1 MMKMNIHAQPGGA
14 GRLGV
19 RQMLNLLA
27 GNLDF
32 SWNSLRDYLFILAGA
47 LVQALAM
54 RLFLIPAELV
64 SGGIS
69 GIAQLVNFYTLWP
82 IGLMVFIGNVPLFFL
97 GWQYLGGPRF
107 ALRTAL
113 SIVAF
118 AFFTDFLVLFI
129 PTGIV
134 HDLVLNCLYGGV
146 MLGIGLGLV
155 YRGKGTSGGSDIL
168 GRILNHRLGIS
179 ISQAYMVTDTVVIL
193 AAGFIFGW
201 ENALY
206 ALVTTYV
213 SGLAAEAVLEGSGVF
228 RTAMIVTSCPDQ
240 VAGEIM
246 TTLERGVTILGGTG
260 AYTGQP
266 RPTLYCVITR
276 AEVAQLKD
284 IVKQADPK
292 AFMVI
297 GMAHEALGEGFRPLK

>member
-1 MMKMNIHAQPGGA
+1 MKMNIHAQPGGA

>member
-1 MMKMNIHAQPGGA
+1 MKMKIFAQPTAA
-14 GRLGV
+14 GRPGV
-19 RQMLNLLA
+19 RQMITLLA

-32 SWNSLRDYLFILAGA
+32 SWNSLRDYLFVLAGA
-47 LVQALAM
+47 LIQALAM

-69 GIAQLVNFYTLWP
+69 GIAQLVNFYTQWP

-118 AFFTDFLVLFI
+118 SFFTDFLVLFI

-134 HDLVLNCLYGGV
+134 HDLVLSCLYGGV

-240 VAGEIM
+240 VASEIM

-276 AEVAQLKD
+276 AEVAQLKE
-284 IVKQADPK
+284 IVNQADPK